1 MRIATV
7 GLVLVASLS
16 AAAARAACE
25 MPALV
30 ASIPDGTTATEAEL
44 LAVQTEV
51 QAYIAAMDD
60 YIACQNEEMTADE
73 DDTTADFLYLMSQR
87 IESAREE
94 VDKVARD
101 FNDQVNAFRA
111 ARGSGFQPR

>member
-1 MRIATV
+1 MRIPALCV
-7 GLVLVASLS
+7 FVVACLEAPAVL
-16 AAAARAACE
+16 AACE

-30 ASIPDGTTATEAEL
+30 ASIPDGTLATEQEL
-44 LAVQTEV
+44 LAAQSEV
-51 QAYIAAMDD
+51 QAYIAAMDQ

-73 DDTTADFLYLMSQR
+73 EDTTDDYLFLMSRR

-94 VDKVARD
+94 VDQVAAD

-111 ARGSGFQPR
+111 ARQAAQSRR

>member
-1 MRIATV
+1 MRIAAF
-7 GLVLVASLS
+7 GLVLVAALS
-16 AAAARAACE
+16 ASAARAACE

-30 ASIPDGTTATEAEL
+30 ASIPDGQTASEEEL
-44 LAVQTEV
+44 LAAQTEV

-73 DDTTADFLYLMSQR
+73 GDTTADFLYLMSQR
-87 IESAREE
+87 IESARAE
-94 VDKVARD
+94 VDKVATD

-111 ARGSGFQPR
+111 ARGAGLGQR